1 MFDILLTTLVGNIV
15 VEKFFRLIH
24 NSTRNIALV
33 RIFFKGS
40 FTKVMNFAAADEN
53 SQIINKR
60 KGGTRAEQKLWE
72 NQAKRRKET
81 LKRNVF
87 IINGNV

>member
-1 MFDILLTTLVGNIV
+1 MFDILLTALVGNIV
-15 VEKFFRLIH
+15 VEKFLH
-24 NSTRNIALV
+24 IALV

-40 FTKVMNFAAADEN
+40 FTKIMNFAAADEN

-60 KGGTRAEQKLWE
+60 KGRTRAEQKLWE

-81 LKRNVF
+81 LKRNIF
-87 IINGNV
+87 IINGNVRYRDD